1 MTSTS
6 RFDGHYWVVRDG
18 VIIDP
23 IFEDYTATKSIF
35 GLKGR
40 SIYLPADALTQQV
53 FKKKLTDHITKLET
67 EGYRFPND
75 WEIAYGHCDLNAYT
89 EQKLRGGEIVFG
101 SMGWKRKNGNGVH
114 YEYGGE
120 GWNVAKFRSL
130 NPHDIDY
137 ECMKVYGKKD
147 RLLEKMLAA
156 MI

>member
-1 MTSTS
+1 MTSY
-6 RFDGHYWVVRDG
+6 FDGHYWVVRDG

-23 IFEDYTATKSIF
+23 MFEDYTASKSIF

-53 FKKKLTDHITKLET
+53 FKKKLNDHIAKLEA
-67 EGYRFPND
+67 EGYQFPD
-75 WEIAYGHCDLNAYT
+75 CWEIAYGRCDLNAYV

-114 YEYGGE
+114 YEFGGE
-120 GWNVAKFRSL
+120 GFNVAKFMTL
-130 NPHDIDY
+130 NRDNIDY

-147 RLLEKMLAA
+147 PVLEKMIAA
-156 MI
+156 MM